1 MVETSKQWRLGLRPG
16 PVAFLLAQLGILLLA
31 WVLLSQQ
38 TRCATTRALPSQL
51 QLLLGTKGLEG
62 PVGEGQ

>member
-1 MVETSKQWRLGLRPG
+1 MVESSKHSRLGLRPG

-38 TRCATTRALPSQL
+38 TRCATSRALPSQL
-51 QLLLGTKGLEG
+51 QLLLGTKSMEG
-62 PVGEGQ
+62 PVGEGE